1 MTIKEFI
8 TSRLQLFFFLVTL
21 ILIASIVLGC
31 IFDPEKELRY
41 YHLLSPLIIAGL
53 CVLPTCLTYY
63 KKEPTPL
70 QFLIRQLIELSLI
83 GCIVLLV
90 VTPPEEFGDKKLTF
104 YFLPGSSVLIIYL
117 LSMVI
122 IQFKKSM
129 QSKELTKQL
138 KKFQENAGK

>member
-21 ILIASIVLGC
+21 ILIASVILGY
-31 IFDPEKELRY
+31 IFEPERELRY

-83 GCIVLLV
+83 ECIVLLL
-90 VTPPEEFGDKKLTF
+90 VTPPEDLGDKKLTF
-104 YFLPGSSVLIIYL
+104 YFLLASNPC
-117 LSMVI
+117 
-122 IQFKKSM
+122 
-129 QSKELTKQL
+129 
-138 KKFQENAGK
+138 QET